1 MSVDLATKSLLHDKL
16 RFFIT
21 VSGVAFAVTL
31 VFVQVGLF
39 LGLMSNAS
47 LTIDQIDADL
57 WVTSRNTP
65 NVDFAHTFPETYIKR
80 VRSID
85 GVERAD
91 NLIVWFMN
99 VNLPTGA
106 VEGTEVYALEDFEA
120 WNFPRGVVW
129 ASGLPAGGG
138 PKRSPEP
145 HTTPLADLRRGP
157 YMVLDD
163 SAKKRW
169 GEFAVGDYREVLGRR
184 LKIIGRTI
192 DAKSFTTT
200 PLTFMDYR
208 LAQSLN
214 ESDLRGN
221 TTYILVKLANGADA
235 EAVRKEIQRRLP
247 YNDVFTKDEWAK
259 RSRAYWIDST
269 GLGLNMY
276 ITVFLGCL
284 VGIVVVAQT
293 LYTSTMEHIREFGTV
308 KAIGGGNGEIYK
320 ILGKQATIAAIAG
333 FALGALQAFALRPVM
348 RKIDLKLIIPTE
360 LYVIVLIGAIAL
372 CLSAAVISFRK
383 VASIDPA
390 LVFRA

>member
-1 MSVDLATKSLLHDKL
+1 MAVDLATKSLLHDKL

-39 LGLMSNAS
+39 IGLMSNAS

-57 WVTSRNTP
+57 WITSHNTP

-80 VRSID
+80 VRSIP
-85 GVERAD
+85 GVAHAD

-106 VEGTEVYALEDFEA
+106 VEGTEVYALENFET
-120 WNFPRGVVW
+120 WNFPHNVVE
-129 ASGLPAGGG
+129 GNLG
-138 PKRSPEP
+138 
-145 HTTPLADLRRGP
+145 DLRRGP

-169 GEFAVGDYREVLGRR
+169 GAFEVGEYREVLGRR
-184 LKIIGRTI
+184 LKVIGRTV
-192 DAKSFTTT
+192 DEKSFTTT

-208 LAQSLN
+208 MAQALN

-221 TTYILVKLANGADA
+221 TTYILVKLAPGADVETIRA
-235 EAVRKEIQRRLP
+235 EIQRRLP
-247 YNDVFTKDEWAK
+247 YNDVYTTDEWAK
-259 RSRAYWIDST
+259 RSRSYWIEST

-308 KAIGGGNGEIYK
+308 RAIGGGNGEIYK
-320 ILGKQATIAAIAG
+320 ILGKQATIAAVAG

-348 RKIDLKLIIPTE
+348 AKIDLKLIIPTS
-360 LYVIVLIGAIAL
+360 LYAAVLIGAVLL
-372 CLSAAVISFRK
+372 CLSAAMISFRK
-383 VASIDPA
+383 VATIDPA
-390 LVFRA
+390 LVFRT

>member
-1 MSVDLATKSLLHDKL
+1 MVDLATRSLLHDKL

-39 LGLMSNAS
+39 LGLMDNAS

-80 VRSID
+80 VRSVP

-106 VEGTEVYALEDFEA
+106 VEGTEVYALENFERWDFPH
-120 WNFPRGVVW
+120 NVVE
-129 ASGLPAGGG
+129 GN
-138 PKRSPEP
+138 
-145 HTTPLADLRRGP
+145 LADLRRGP
-157 YMVLDD
+157 YVVLDD

-169 GEFAVGDYREVLGRR
+169 GAFAVGEYREVLGRR
-184 LKIIGRTI
+184 LKIIGRTV

-200 PLTFMDYR
+200 PLTFLDYR

-214 ESDLRGN
+214 QSDLRGN
-221 TTYILVKLANGADA
+221 TTYILVKLAPGADA
-235 EAVRKEIQRRLP
+235 GAVAREIRRRLP
-247 YNDVFTKDEWAK
+247 YNDVYTTADWAK
-259 RSRAYWIDST
+259 RSRSYWIEST

-308 KAIGGGNGEIYK
+308 KAIGGGNGDIYR

-333 FALGALQAFALRPVM
+333 FGLGAMQAFALRPVM
-348 RKIDLKLIIPTE
+348 EKIDLKLIIPTP
-360 LYVIVLIGAIAL
+360 LYVAVFAGAVLL
-372 CLSAAVISFRK
+372 CLSAALISFRK

-390 LVFRA
+390 LVFRS

>member
-1 MSVDLATKSLLHDKL
+1 MAVDLATKSLLHDRL
-16 RFFIT
+16 RFMIT
-21 VSGVAFAVTL
+21 VIGVAFAVTL

-39 LGLMSNAS
+39 LGLMDNAS
-47 LTIDQIDADL
+47 LTIEQIDADL
-57 WVTSRNTP
+57 WVTSHNTP
-65 NVDFAHTFPETYIKR
+65 NVDFAHAFPETYVKR
-80 VRSID
+80 VRSIP
-85 GVERAD
+85 GVARAD

-99 VNLPTGA
+99 VNLPNGA
-106 VEGTEVYALEDFEA
+106 VEGTEVYALEDFGA
-120 WNFPRGVVW
+120 WNFPHGVLEGDL
-129 ASGLPAGGG
+129 S
-138 PKRSPEP
+138 
-145 HTTPLADLRRGP
+145 DLRRGP

-169 GEFAVGDYREVLGRR
+169 GAFTVNDYREVLGRR

-200 PLTFMDYR
+200 PLTFMDLR

-221 TTYILVKLANGADA
+221 TTYILVKLAPGADA
-235 EAVRKEIQRRLP
+235 DTVRAEIQRRLP
-247 YNDVFTKDEWAK
+247 YNDIYTKSEWAK
-259 RSRAYWIDST
+259 RSRSYWIDST

-308 KAIGGGNGEIYK
+308 KAIGGGNRDIYA
-320 ILGKQATIAAIAG
+320 ILGKQAAIAAVAG

-348 RKIDLKLIIPTE
+348 AKIDLKLIIPME
-360 LYVIVLIGAIAL
+360 LYVLVLIGAIAL
-372 CLSAAVISFRK
+372 CLSAAMISFRK

-390 LVFRA
+390 LVFRT

>member
-1 MSVDLATKSLLHDKL
+1 MAVDLATKSLLHDKL

-39 LGLMSNAS
+39 IGLMSNAS

-57 WVTSRNTP
+57 WVTSHNTP

-85 GVERAD
+85 GVSRAD

-99 VNLPTGA
+99 VNLPSGA
-106 VEGTEVYALEDFEA
+106 VEGTEVYALENYAE
-120 WNFPRGVVW
+120 WNFPQGV
-129 ASGLPAGGG
+129 AEGN
-138 PKRSPEP
+138 
-145 HTTPLADLRRGP
+145 LADLRRGP
-157 YMVLDD
+157 YMFLDD

-169 GEFAVGDYREVLGRR
+169 GGFAVGDYREVLGRR

-214 ESDLRGN
+214 EGELRGN
-221 TTYILVKLANGADA
+221 TTYILVKLAPGANA
-235 EAVRKEIQRRLP
+235 EAIRAEIQRRLP

-259 RSRAYWIDST
+259 RSRTYWIDST

-348 RKIDLKLIIPTE
+348 KNIDLKLIIPME
-360 LYVIVLIGAIAL
+360 LYVIVLFGAIAL

-390 LVFRA
+390 LVFRT

>member
-1 MSVDLATKSLLHDKL
+1 MAVDLATKSLLHDKL

-39 LGLMSNAS
+39 LGLMDNAS
-47 LTIDQIDADL
+47 LTINQIDADL

-65 NVDFAHTFPETYIKR
+65 NVDFAHTFPETYVKR
-80 VRSID
+80 VRSIP
-85 GVERAD
+85 GVARAD

-106 VEGTEVYALEDFEA
+106 VEGTEVYALEDFSR
-120 WNFPRGVVW
+120 WNFPWNV
-129 ASGLPAGGG
+129 AAGNL
-138 PKRSPEP
+138 E
-145 HTTPLADLRRGP
+145 DLRRGP
-157 YMVLDD
+157 YFILDE

-169 GEFAVGDYREVLGRR
+169 GAFEPGEYREILGRR
-184 LKIIGRTI
+184 LKIIGKTV

-200 PLTFMDYR
+200 PLTFMDFR
-208 LAQSLN
+208 MAQSLAQ
-214 ESDLRGN
+214 DTLRGN
-221 TTYILVKLANGADA
+221 TTYILVKLAPGTNA
-235 EAVRKEIQRRLP
+235 ETVRAELQRRLP
-247 YNDVFTKDEWAK
+247 FNDVYTKDEWAK
-259 RSRAYWIDST
+259 RSRTYWIEST

-308 KAIGGGNGEIYK
+308 KAIGGGNAEIYK
-320 ILGKQATIAAIAG
+320 ILGKQATIAALAG
-333 FALGALQAFALRPVM
+333 FGLGALQAFAMRPVM
-348 RKIDLKLIIPTE
+348 AKIDLKLIIPLP
-360 LYVIVLIGAIAL
+360 LYFLVLAGAVLL
-372 CLSAAVISFRK
+372 CLSAAIISFRK

-390 LVFRA
+390 LVFRT

>member
-39 LGLMSNAS
+39 LGLMDNAS

-65 NVDFAHTFPETYIKR
+65 NVDFAHAFPETYVKR
-80 VRSID
+80 VRSTP
-85 GVERAD
+85 GVARAD

-99 VNLPTGA
+99 ANLPTGA
-106 VEGTEVYALEDFEA
+106 VEGTEVYALEDFSR
-120 WNFPRGVVW
+120 WSFPQGVVE
-129 ASGLPAGGG
+129 GNL
-138 PKRSPEP
+138 E
-145 HTTPLADLRRGP
+145 DLRRGP

-169 GEFAVGDYREVLGRR
+169 GPFAPGDYREVLGRR
-184 LKIIGRTI
+184 LKIIGRTV

-221 TTYILVKLANGADA
+221 TTYVLVKLAPGADA
-235 EAVRKEIQRRLP
+235 GAVSAELRKRLP
-247 YNDVFTKDEWAK
+247 YNDVFTKREWAE
-259 RSRAYWIDST
+259 RSRKYWIEST

-308 KAIGGGNGEIYK
+308 KAIGGGNADIYR

-348 RKIDLKLIIPTE
+348 AKIDLKLIIPTQ
-360 LYVIVLIGAIAL
+360 LYALVLLGAIAL

-383 VASIDPA
+383 VATIDPA
-390 LVFRA
+390 LVFRT

>member
-1 MSVDLATKSLLHDKL
+1 MAVDLATRSLLHDKL

-57 WVTSRNTP
+57 WVTSHNTP

-80 VRSID
+80 VRSIE
-85 GVERAD
+85 GVQRAD

-99 VNLPTGA
+99 ANLPTGA
-106 VEGTEVYALEDFEA
+106 VEGTEVYALENFEA
-120 WNFPRGVVW
+120 WNFPQNVVE
-129 ASGLPAGGG
+129 GNV
-138 PKRSPEP
+138 
-145 HTTPLADLRRGP
+145 ADLRRGP

-169 GEFAVGDYREVLGRR
+169 GAFEVGEYREVLGRR
-184 LKIIGRTI
+184 LKIIGKTV

-221 TTYILVKLANGADA
+221 TTYILVKLAPGTDI
-235 EAVRKEIQRRLP
+235 EAVRAEIQKRLP
-247 YNDVFTKDEWAK
+247 YNDVYTTSEWAK
-259 RSRAYWIDST
+259 RSRSYWIDST

-333 FALGALQAFALRPVM
+333 FALGALQAFALAPVM
-348 RKIDLKLIIPTE
+348 AKIDLKLIIPTP
-360 LYVIVLIGAIAL
+360 LYVAVFAGAVLL

-383 VASIDPA
+383 VATIDPA
-390 LVFRA
+390 LVFRT